1 MSEGSARPVFFVSD
15 RTGITAETLGHT
27 LLTQFEGVEFQQ
39 RTLPFVDT
47 EERARQAVEEINRA
61 AESEGVRPLVF
72 STLIVDELRDIVAGS
87 QGVFFD
93 FFNEFIGPLEEEFHL
108 QSTHAIGL
116 SHGASD
122 EGRYMLRMDAVNF
135 ALETDDGVS
144 TEHYDYADLILA
156 GVSRCGKTPTCLY
169 MALQFGIFAANY
181 PLTEEDLDLPRLPDV
196 LLEHRD
202 KVFGLTIDAQRLAAI
217 REARRPNSRYASLHQ
232 CRKELRKVTNLFRL
246 EGIPVYDTS
255 TSSIEEI
262 ATTILQTAN
271 IKRRL
276 Y

>member
-1 MSEGSARPVFFVSD
+1 MNEAQQRAVFFVSD
-15 RTGITAETLGHT
+15 RTGITAETLGHS

-39 RTLPFVDT
+39 RTVPFVDT
-47 EERARQAVEEINRA
+47 EERAQQAVEEIDRVA
-61 AESEGVRPLVF
+61 AQSPVPPLVF
-72 STLIVDELRDIVAGS
+72 STLIVDELRDIVARS
-87 QGVFFD
+87 RGVFFD
-93 FFNEFIGPLEEEFHL
+93 FFNEFIGPLEDEFHL
-108 QSTHAIGL
+108 QSTHTIGL

-122 EGRYMLRMDAVNF
+122 EGRYMVRMDAVNF
-135 ALETDDGVS
+135 ALETDDGVF
-144 TEHYDYADLILA
+144 THHYDYADLILS

-181 PLTEEDLDLPRLPDV
+181 PLTDEDLESSRLPEE
-196 LLEHRD
+196 LLAHRD

-217 REARRPNSRYASLHQ
+217 REERRPNSRYASLHQ
-232 CRKELRKVTNLFRL
+232 CRHELRKVSNLFRM
-246 EGIPVYDTS
+246 EGIPIYDTS

>member
-1 MSEGSARPVFFVSD
+1 MNEGQQRSVFFVSD
-15 RTGITAETLGHT
+15 RTGITSGTLGHS
-27 LLTQFEGVEFQQ
+27 LLTQFGGVDFEQ

-47 EERARQAVEEINRA
+47 EERAWQAVEKINQAA
-61 AESEGVRPLVF
+61 AEGTVPPLVF
-72 STLIVDELRDIVAGS
+72 STLIVDELRDIVAQS
-87 QGVFFD
+87 HGVFFD

-108 QSTHAIGL
+108 QSTHTIGL

-122 EGRYMLRMDAVNF
+122 EGRYMVRMDAVNF

-144 TEHYDYADLILA
+144 TQHYEYADLILS

-181 PLTEEDLDLPRLPDV
+181 PITEEDMTSPRLPEE
-196 LLEHRD
+196 LLAHRE
-202 KVFGLTIDAQRLAAI
+202 KVFGLTIDAQRLASI
-217 REARRPNSRYASLHQ
+217 REERRPNSRYASLHQ
-232 CRKELRKVTNLFRL
+232 CRHELRKVSNMFRM
-246 EGIPVYDTS
+246 EGISVYDTS
-255 TSSIEEI
+255 MSSIEEI
-262 ATTILQTAN
+262 ATTILQTAK

>member
-1 MSEGSARPVFFVSD
+1 MNEAQKRSVFFVSD
-15 RTGITAETLGHT
+15 RTGITAETLGHS
-27 LLTQFEGVEFQQ
+27 LLTQFSGVDFEQ

-47 EERARQAVEEINRA
+47 EERARHAVEKINQAA
-61 AESEGVRPLVF
+61 AEGAVPPLVF
-72 STLIVDELRDIVAGS
+72 STLIVDELRDIVAQS
-87 QGVFFD
+87 HGVFFD

-108 QSTHAIGL
+108 QSTHTIGL

-122 EGRYMLRMDAVNF
+122 EGRYMVRMDAVNF

-144 TEHYDYADLILA
+144 THHYDYADLILS

-181 PLTEEDLDLPRLPDV
+181 PITEEDMESPRLPDE
-196 LLEHRD
+196 LLAHRD
-202 KVFGLTIDAQRLAAI
+202 KVFGLTIDAKRLAAI
-217 REARRPNSRYASLHQ
+217 REERRPNSRYASLHQ
-232 CRKELRKVTNLFRL
+232 CKHELRKVSNMFRM

-255 TSSIEEI
+255 MSSIEEI
-262 ATTILQTAN
+262 ATTILQTAK

>member
-1 MSEGSARPVFFVSD
+1 VNEGQQRSVFFVSD
-15 RTGITAETLGHT
+15 RTGITSGTLGHS
-27 LLTQFEGVEFQQ
+27 LLTQFGGVDFEQ

-47 EERARQAVEEINRA
+47 EERAWQAVEKINQAA
-61 AESEGVRPLVF
+61 AEGTVPPLVF
-72 STLIVDELRDIVAGS
+72 STLIVDELRDIVAQS
-87 QGVFFD
+87 HGVFFD

-108 QSTHAIGL
+108 QSTHTIGL

-122 EGRYMLRMDAVNF
+122 EGRYMVRMDAVNF

-144 TEHYDYADLILA
+144 TQHYEYADLILS

-181 PLTEEDLDLPRLPDV
+181 PITEEDMTSPRLPEE
-196 LLEHRD
+196 LLAHRE
-202 KVFGLTIDAQRLAAI
+202 KVFGLTIDAQRLASI
-217 REARRPNSRYASLHQ
+217 REERRPNSRYASLHQ
-232 CRKELRKVTNLFRL
+232 CRHELRKVSNMFRM
-246 EGIPVYDTS
+246 EGISVYDTS
-255 TSSIEEI
+255 MSSIEEI
-262 ATTILQTAN
+262 ATTILQTAK

>member
-1 MSEGSARPVFFVSD
+1 MDERLQRPVFFISD
-15 RTGITAETLGHT
+15 RTGITAETLGHS
-27 LLTQFEGVEFQQ
+27 LLTQFSGIDFLQ
-39 RTLPFVDT
+39 RTVSFVDT
-47 EERARQAVEEINRA
+47 EERARQAVAEIDRVA
-61 AESEGVRPLVF
+61 AHSSAPPLVF
-72 STLIVDELRDIVAGS
+72 STLIVDELRTIVAQS
-87 QGVFFD
+87 RGVFFD

-108 QSTHAIGL
+108 QSTHTIGL

-122 EGRYMLRMDAVNF
+122 EGRYMVRMDAVNF

-144 TEHYDYADLILA
+144 THHYDHADLILS

-181 PLTEEDLDLPRLPDV
+181 PLTEDELEAPRLPEE
-196 LLEHRD
+196 LLAHRG
-202 KVFGLTIDAQRLAAI
+202 KVFGLTIDARRLAAI
-217 REARRPNSRYASLHQ
+217 RGERRPDSRYASLHQ
-232 CRKELRKVTNLFRL
+232 CRHELRKVSNMFRM

-262 ATTILQTAN
+262 ATTILQTAK

>member
-1 MSEGSARPVFFVSD
+1 MNEGTARPVFFVSD

-27 LLTQFEGVEFQQ
+27 LLTQFGGVDFHQH
-39 RTLPFVDT
+39 TLPFVDT
-47 EERARQAVEEINRA
+47 EERAWEAVEEINRSA
-61 AESEGVRPLVF
+61 DEGHALPLVF
-72 STLIVDELRDIVAGS
+72 STLIVDELRDIVS
-87 QGVFFD
+87 RSKGVFFD

-108 QSTHAIGL
+108 QSTHTIGL

-122 EGRYMLRMDAVNF
+122 EGRYMVRMDAVNF

-144 TEHYDYADLILA
+144 THHYEYADLILS

-181 PLTEEDLDLPRLPDV
+181 PLTEEDLDSPRLPDE
-196 LLEHRD
+196 LLAHRD

-217 REARRPNSRYASLHQ
+217 REERRPNSRYASLHQ
-232 CRKELRKVTNLFRL
+232 CRHELRKVSNMFRL

-255 TSSIEEI
+255 LSSIEEI
-262 ATTILQTAN
+262 ATTILQTAR